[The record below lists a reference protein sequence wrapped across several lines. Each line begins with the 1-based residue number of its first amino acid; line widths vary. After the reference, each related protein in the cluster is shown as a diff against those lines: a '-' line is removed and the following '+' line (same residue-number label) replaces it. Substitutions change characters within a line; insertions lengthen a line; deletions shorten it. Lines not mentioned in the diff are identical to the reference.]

1 MSSNLS
7 IAVVEDHDFL
17 RVSTVNL
24 LRERGY
30 RAEGYFCAEDLVE
43 DNIIIQPDL
52 YIIDLNLPGEDGL
65 SLAKRI
71 RAARSDVGIVMVTAR
86 GHIQDKVQGY
96 ASGADIYLPKPVDPD
111 ELLAVVDRFSHK
123 VMQDKVV
130 SGDAVFSYSK
140 LLLEKDAQ
148 HVHLTQS
155 EGNLLNAFFDG
166 ALANSRAL
174 AGYGGDG
181 GQRRDNQ
188 RCQHGGADRDLAE
201 KVDIHRRHHLVHPIN
216 PEIRLSSVSCPY
228 FQINLKFGGSIFYV
242 PLSISLACVGIRGY
256 CKSVLGYAWPC
267 FLTRFT
273 KNLWS

>member
-155 EGNLLNAFFDG
+155 EGNLLNAFLMAPSQILERWQVMEVMAVKGETISDASMEVRIG
-166 ALANSRAL
+166 TLRKKLTSI
-174 AGYGGDG
+174 GVTTPSI
-181 GQRRDNQ
+181 QS
-188 RCQHGGADRDLAE
+188 
-201 KVDIHRRHHLVHPIN
+201 
-216 PEIRLSSVSCPY
+216 IR
-228 FQINLKFGGSIFYV
+228 K
-242 PLSISLACVGIRGY
+242 
-256 CKSVLGYAWPC
+256 LGYRLCLA
-267 FLTRFT
+267 LIS
-273 KNLWS
+273 K

>member
-155 EGNLLNAFFDG
+155 EGNLLNAFLMAPSQILERWQVMEVMAVKGETISDASMEVRIG
-166 ALANSRAL
+166 TLRKKLTSI
-174 AGYGGDG
+174 GITTPSI
-181 GQRRDNQ
+181 QS
-188 RCQHGGADRDLAE
+188 
-201 KVDIHRRHHLVHPIN
+201 
-216 PEIRLSSVSCPY
+216 IR
-228 FQINLKFGGSIFYV
+228 K
-242 PLSISLACVGIRGY
+242 
-256 CKSVLGYAWPC
+256 LGYRLCLA
-267 FLTRFT
+267 LIS
-273 KNLWS
+273 K

>member
-140 LLLEKDAQ
+140 LLLVKDAQ
-148 HVHLTQS
+148 QVHLTQS
-155 EGNLLNAFFDG
+155 EGNLLNAFLMAPSQILERWQVMEVMAVKGEAISDASMEVRIG
-166 ALANSRAL
+166 TLRKKMASI
-174 AGYGGDG
+174 GVTSPSI
-181 GQRRDNQ
+181 QS
-188 RCQHGGADRDLAE
+188 
-201 KVDIHRRHHLVHPIN
+201 
-216 PEIRLSSVSCPY
+216 IR
-228 FQINLKFGGSIFYV
+228 K
-242 PLSISLACVGIRGY
+242 
-256 CKSVLGYAWPC
+256 LGYRLCLA
-267 FLTRFT
+267 LIS
-273 KNLWS
+273 K

>member
-155 EGNLLNAFFDG
+155 EGNLLNAFLMAPSQILERWQVMEVMAVKGETISDASMEVRIG
-166 ALANSRAL
+166 TLR
-174 AGYGGDG
+174 
-181 GQRRDNQ
+181 
-188 RCQHGGADRDLAE
+188 
-201 KVDIHRRHHLVHPIN
+201 KK
-216 PEIRLSSVSCPY
+216 LSSIGVTTP
-228 FQINLKFGGSIFYV
+228 SIQ
-242 PLSISLACVGIRGY
+242 SIR
-256 CKSVLGYAWPC
+256 KLGYRLCLA
-267 FLTRFT
+267 LIS
-273 KNLWS
+273 K

>member
-17 RVSTVNL
+17 RVSTVSL

-71 RAARSDVGIVMVTAR
+71 RAARADVGIVMVTAR

-140 LLLEKDAQ
+140 LLIEKDGQ
-148 HVHLTQS
+148 QVHLTQS
-155 EGNLLNAFFDG
+155 EGNLLNAFLMAPSQILERWQVMEVMAVKGEAISDASMEVRIG
-166 ALANSRAL
+166 TLRKKLTSI
-174 AGYGGDG
+174 GVPTPSI
-181 GQRRDNQ
+181 QS
-188 RCQHGGADRDLAE
+188 
-201 KVDIHRRHHLVHPIN
+201 
-216 PEIRLSSVSCPY
+216 IR
-228 FQINLKFGGSIFYV
+228 K
-242 PLSISLACVGIRGY
+242 
-256 CKSVLGYAWPC
+256 LGYRLCLAVIS
-267 FLTRFT
+267 
-273 KNLWS
+273 K

>member
-148 HVHLTQS
+148 QVHLTQS
-155 EGNLLNAFFDG
+155 EGNLLNAFLMAPSQILERWQVMEVMAVKGEAISDASMEVRIG
-166 ALANSRAL
+166 TLRKKMASI
-174 AGYGGDG
+174 GVTSPSI
-181 GQRRDNQ
+181 QS
-188 RCQHGGADRDLAE
+188 
-201 KVDIHRRHHLVHPIN
+201 
-216 PEIRLSSVSCPY
+216 IR
-228 FQINLKFGGSIFYV
+228 K
-242 PLSISLACVGIRGY
+242 
-256 CKSVLGYAWPC
+256 LGYRLCLA
-267 FLTRFT
+267 LIS
-273 KNLWS
+273 K